1 MYAKPERVREQQH
14 MSRREALGRLAV
26 LTAGL
31 GWACTPLRIAF
42 GLYPEEFDR
51 QPERVE
57 RVLRAFVVTVVPGMP
72 EGDRNLVRIY
82 FDRYYPFAKYR
93 NFFVSDLCQRGL
105 EQYGTDAFDRLT
117 FAQRTKVIQAGLEK
131 GGVTR
136 RLYTG
141 AVFMAQV
148 SCYAGIYDADRGCP
162 LIDFEGNYSDRLP
175 SGVSFDAPARYLARS
190 ISSDGNPV

>member
-1 MYAKPERVREQQH
+1 MYPIPLQGRKQTR

-26 LTAGL
+26 VTAGL

-42 GLYPEEFDR
+42 RLYPEEFDQ

-57 RVLRAFVVTVVPGMP
+57 RVLRAFVVSVVPGMP
-72 EGDRNLVRIY
+72 EDDDDLVRIY

-105 EQYGTDAFDRLT
+105 EQYGSVAFERLT
-117 FAQRTKVIQAGLEK
+117 VAQRTEIIRAGLAH

-141 AVFMAQV
+141 AVFMAQI
-148 SCYAGIYDADRGCP
+148 SCYAGIYDDDRGCP
-162 LIDFEGNYSDRLP
+162 LIDFEGNYRDRLP
-175 SGVSFDAPARYLARS
+175 SGVSFDAPGRYLARA
-190 ISSDGNPV
+190 ITSDGNPA